1 MRILVQK
8 FGGTSLSTRQARS
21 EAARHIARALEEG
34 YAVVVVVSAMGRYGD
49 PYATDSLLD
58 LIRQNGGSLPRR
70 ETDLLLSCGELIAAS
85 VMCSLLSSQGIPST
99 VMTGGQAGIQ
109 TDERHGNAR
118 IRKVNG
124 KAIIER
130 LKQGFTVI
138 VTGFQGQSES
148 GELTTL
154 GRGGSDT
161 TATALGAAL
170 HAEAVEIY
178 TDVDGILTADPKI
191 VHDAKP
197 LAHISYAEVCNLANY
212 GAKVIHPRAVEIAM
226 HAQIP
231 IHIRSTFSD
240 SEGTWVRNGHSGKSL
255 KSVTDRYVT
264 GIAHTE
270 NITQIQVDT
279 EGAALDL
286 HSLVFKAMAQ
296 AEISVDFI
304 NVNPSSI
311 VYTVHDRDAARA
323 VDILGELGIKPR
335 CKSSC
340 AKVAVIGGGINGVPG
355 IMSAIVSALAER
367 QIAILQSAD
376 SNTTIWVLIN
386 RTDMESALRALHET
400 FGLGGRS

>member
-1 MRILVQK
+1 M
-8 FGGTSLSTRQARS
+8 
-21 EAARHIARALEEG
+21 
-34 YAVVVVVSAMGRYGD
+34 
-49 PYATDSLLD
+49 
-58 LIRQNGGSLPRR
+58 
-70 ETDLLLSCGELIAAS
+70 
-85 VMCSLLSSQGIPST
+85 
-99 VMTGGQAGIQ
+99 
-109 TDERHGNAR
+109 
-118 IRKVNG
+118 
-124 KAIIER
+124 
-130 LKQGFTVI
+130 
-138 VTGFQGQSES
+138 

-286 HSLVFKAMAQ
+286 HSLVFKAKVG
-296 AEISVDFI
+296 EISVDFI

-323 VDILGELGIKPR
+323 IDILGELGIKPR

-340 AKVAVIGGGINGVPG
+340 AKVAVISGGGDYRGAG

-386 RTDMESALRALHET
+386 RTIWSPLYGHYTKHLV
-400 FGLGGRS
+400 